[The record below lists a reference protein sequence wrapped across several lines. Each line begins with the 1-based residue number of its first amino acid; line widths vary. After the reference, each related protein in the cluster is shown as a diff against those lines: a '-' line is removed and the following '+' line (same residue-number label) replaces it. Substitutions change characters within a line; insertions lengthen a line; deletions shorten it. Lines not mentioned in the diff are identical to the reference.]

1 MHHVTKLNAL
11 LPGLI
16 MATLA
21 AIASKFLSA
30 HYGVPAMLLALLL
43 GLSLNSLFEGTK
55 AKAGIVFC
63 SKTLLRFAVG
73 LLGVR
78 VSYDLITQIGAP
90 YLALVALGV
99 VLTILLGYLIARLTH
114 GDRAMGILTGG
125 SVAICGASAAV
136 AVAAVLPNREQGER
150 QLTATVFG
158 VTVLST
164 VAMIVYPILTH
175 QLGLSD
181 ADAGFFVGATIHDVA
196 QVVGAG
202 LSISE
207 NAGSVATLTKLFRVS
222 LLAPIV
228 LVISIMILRVN
239 QHRADPQGNSPPLI
253 PGFVLLF
260 LGLALLNSLH
270 WIPDAVVQIVSAAS
284 NWGLLIAIAAV
295 GVKTSFKGF
304 WSSGSTVL
312 YLIFAETIFLAL
324 FILSG
329 MFLIH

>member
-239 QHRADPQGNSPPLI
+239 QHRADSQGNSPPLI